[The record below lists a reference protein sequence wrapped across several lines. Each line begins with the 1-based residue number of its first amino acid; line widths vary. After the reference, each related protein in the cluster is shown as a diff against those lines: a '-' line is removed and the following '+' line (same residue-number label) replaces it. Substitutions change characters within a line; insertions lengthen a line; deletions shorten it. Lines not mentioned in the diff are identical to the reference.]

1 MTEKTNATRRAVVIA
16 GAAGAVATLAKPSVA
31 QTLTTNESLV
41 RAFLAKQGVS
51 FDAQMEA
58 FRDMLAP
65 DVVLVMSGLPN
76 ITGRDAALTYIA
88 NTRLAGVE
96 TTKVEVHRLS
106 ATGDTVFTERTDHL
120 CRADGSVV
128 VSIPCA
134 GVMTL
139 KDGKIVRFA
148 DYYDPREALAIFS
161 PNGKPAK

>member
-1 MTEKTNATRRAVVIA
+1 MTQETNATRRAVIIA
-16 GAAGAVATLAKPSVA
+16 GAAGAVATLATPAAA
-31 QTLTTNESLV
+31 QNLTTNESLV

-51 FDAQMEA
+51 FEAQMEA

-65 DVVLVMSGLPN
+65 DVVLVMSGLPD
-76 ITGRDAALTYIA
+76 ITGRDAALAYIA
-88 NTRLAGVE
+88 NMRASGVE
-96 TTKVEVHRLS
+96 TTNVEVHRLS

-120 CRADGSVV
+120 CRADGSVI

-139 KDGKIVRFA
+139 KGGKLVRFA

-161 PNGKPAK
+161 KPSK